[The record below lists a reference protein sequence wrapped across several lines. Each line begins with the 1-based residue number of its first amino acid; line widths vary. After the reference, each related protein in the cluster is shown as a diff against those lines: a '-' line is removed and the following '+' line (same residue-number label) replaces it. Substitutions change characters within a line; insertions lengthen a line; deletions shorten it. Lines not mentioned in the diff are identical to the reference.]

1 MTEPAPVG
9 KVGGR
14 GATVASHSQM
24 GASLRADAAEI
35 YEKHADELIRFA
47 TVLVGPSGAEDV
59 LASAMERVLGTVDW
73 STVNA
78 RRAYLFRAA
87 LNEARSQHRS
97 TQRRLRREA
106 RTVPIDRETSPIVRP
121 EVLDAM
127 RRLTVRQRAVV
138 YFTYWLDLDIANVA
152 RALQISPRTAE
163 RELAA
168 ARRHLEVL
176 LR

>member
-1 MTEPAPVG
+1 MD
-9 KVGGR
+9 
-14 GATVASHSQM
+14 
-24 GASLRADAAEI
+24 ASLQADAVEI

-47 TVLVGPSGAEDV
+47 SALVGPSGAEDV
-59 LASAMERVLGTVDW
+59 VAAAMERALGSVDW
-73 STVNA
+73 STVKA
-78 RRAYLFRAA
+78 RRAYLFRAV

-106 RTVPIDRETSPIVRP
+106 RTAPIDSETGPSVRP
-121 EVLDAM
+121 EVLDAI

-138 YFTYWLDLDIANVA
+138 YFTYWVDLDIANVA

>member
-1 MTEPAPVG
+1 MT
-9 KVGGR
+9 
-14 GATVASHSQM
+14 SHPRM
-24 GASLRADAAEI
+24 DPPMDASLRADAAEI
-35 YEKHADELIRFA
+35 YERHADELIRFA
-47 TVLVGPSGAEDV
+47 SVLVGPSGAEDV
-59 LASAMERVLGTVDW
+59 VAGAMERVLATVDW
-73 STVNA
+73 SAVMA
-78 RRAYLFRAA
+78 PRAYLFRAV
-87 LNEARSQHRS
+87 LNEARAQHRS

-106 RTVPIDRETSPIVRP
+106 RTALIDRETSPSVRP

-138 YFTYWLDLDIANVA
+138 YFTYWVDLDIANVA
-152 RALQISPRTAE
+152 RAVQISPRTAE